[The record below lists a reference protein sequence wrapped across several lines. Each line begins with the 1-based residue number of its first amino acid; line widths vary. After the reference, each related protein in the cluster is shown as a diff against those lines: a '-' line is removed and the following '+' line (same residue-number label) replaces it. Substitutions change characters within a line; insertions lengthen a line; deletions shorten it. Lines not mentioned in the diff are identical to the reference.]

1 MDRFALAT
9 LAAFVVSVV
18 LAFVFHG
25 VILAPDYTLLPGVYR
40 GPQFRP
46 GLFALLLLGQLIMAG
61 AMVAIYRYG
70 REARPWLAQGA
81 RFGLLVA
88 LASVVPCYLIGY
100 AVTNIPGGP
109 RHQADPAGGRPDRRH
124 GRRGGLDA
132 PLTASGPAPAP

>member
-1 MDRFALAT
+1 MTRTFWLAT
-9 LAAFVVSVV
+9 AAAFGASVV

-46 GLFALLLLGQLIMAG
+46 GLFALLLLGQLIMAA

-70 REARPWLAQGA
+70 RENRPWPAQGL

-100 AVTNIPGGP
+100 AVTNIPAALAAKQIVLEAI
-109 RHQADPAGGRPDRRH
+109 RTLAM
-124 GRRGGLDA
+124 GLA
-132 PLTASGPAPAP
+132 VAWIHR

>member
-1 MDRFALAT
+1 MDRGFWLAT
-9 LAAFVVSVV
+9 LAAFVTSVV
-18 LAFVFHG
+18 LAFLFHG

-46 GLFALLLLGQLIMAG
+46 GLFSLLLLGQLIMAG

-100 AVTNIPGGP
+100 AVTNIPVDLALKQIVLEAVRTVAMGVVVAWMH
-109 RHQADPAGGRPDRRH
+109 R
-124 GRRGGLDA
+124 
-132 PLTASGPAPAP
+132 